1 MHQLY
6 FTPGPSALYPTVN
19 LHLKDAL
26 SKGYLSASHR
36 SAAFKDIYKETEN
49 NLRTLLSLPDNF
61 SILFTSSANEAWE
74 RLIQNTVENKSL
86 HLVNGAF
93 SKRFADIASAYNKD
107 AIVYSAKE
115 GEVVH
120 VDEIKEDQ
128 EVELIAITHNETSTG
143 VSQPLEDIK
152 KLRNKFPDALITVD
166 AVSSLPIVDLPYDL
180 IDSAYFSVQKCFG
193 LPAGLGVWIVNQNC
207 IEKAEKLENKGIIT
221 GSYHR
226 LLAMYKKG
234 KDFQNVETP
243 NVLGIYLLGK
253 VAGDM
258 LTKGIGQIRNETI
271 YKAGV
276 LYYGLQTH
284 PLLNPFVNDEKIRSQ
299 TVCVFNT
306 NGESERIINEL
317 KKKHMVIGSGYGSF
331 KSNHIRIANFPA
343 TGKEQIEMLADKI
356 NEIQ

>member
-19 LHLKDAL
+19 LHLKDAIN
-26 SKGYLSASHR
+26 KGYLSASHR
-36 SAAFKDIYKETEN
+36 SATFKDIYKETEN

-61 SILFTSSANEAWE
+61 SILFTSSANEVWE
-74 RLIQNTVENKSL
+74 RLIQNTVENKTL

-93 SKRFADIASAYNKD
+93 SKRFADIATDYKKEAV
-107 AIVYSAKE
+107 VYSAKE
-115 GEVVH
+115 GEIVNVG
-120 VDEIKEDQ
+120 EIKEDN
-128 EVELIAITHNETSTG
+128 EVELVAITHNETSTG
-143 VSQPLEDIK
+143 VSQPLEDIQ

-180 IDSAYFSVQKCFG
+180 IDSAYFSIQKCFG
-193 LPAGLGVWIVNQNC
+193 LPAGLGVWIVNNRC

-226 LLAMYKKG
+226 LLSMYKKG
-234 KDFQNVETP
+234 KDYQNIETP

-284 PLLNPFVNDEKIRSQ
+284 PLLNPFVGNERIRSH

-306 NGESERIINEL
+306 KGESERIINEL
-317 KKKHMVIGSGYGSF
+317 KKNNMVIGSGYGSF